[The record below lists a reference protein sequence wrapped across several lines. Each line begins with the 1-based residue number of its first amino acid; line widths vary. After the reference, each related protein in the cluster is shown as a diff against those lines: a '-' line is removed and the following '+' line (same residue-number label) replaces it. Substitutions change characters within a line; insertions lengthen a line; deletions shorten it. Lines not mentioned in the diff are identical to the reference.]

1 MLSRDNLSEHNPSR
15 TNEPLGVGQD
25 MQFEGHQGLKL
36 SATRFGDPQAPH
48 VLLLHGGGQTRHA
61 WTHTATVLAKAG
73 YCATIID
80 ARGHGQSQWCP
91 QGDYSATALM
101 GDLRGIIQ
109 SLPSSPYI
117 VGASMGGLTAMLLL
131 GEEPALAC
139 RGLVLVDV
147 APRLEPSGVR
157 RVIDFM
163 RRHPDGFDS
172 LEQVQDAV
180 AAYNPT
186 RTKPANPNGLRKN
199 LRENED
205 GRLHWHWDP
214 AFLDHAAIPDADES
228 MFGYFRLKNA
238 SSHLNLPLLLLRGY
252 HSDVLSEAGAQELL
266 TLVPQ
271 AQYQVIDQA
280 GHMIAGDRNSI
291 FTEAVMDFL
300 ESIDPPIQQIRST
313 ERRIKT

>member
-1 MLSRDNLSEHNPSR
+1 MVSQDNLSALSPSSPSKVLR
-15 TNEPLGVGQD
+15 VGRD
-25 MQFEGHQGLKL
+25 LQFEGNQGLKL
-36 SATRFGDPQAPH
+36 SATQFGDPKAPH

-73 YCATIID
+73 YCATTVD

-101 GDLRGIIQ
+101 GDLRSIIQ

-163 RRHPDGFDS
+163 RRHRDGFDS
-172 LEQVQDAV
+172 LEQVREAV

-186 RTKPANPNGLRKN
+186 RETPANPNGLRKN
-199 LRENED
+199 LRQDAN

-214 AFLDHAAIPDADES
+214 AFLGHAVPDADES
-228 MFGYFRLKNA
+228 MFGYSRLKSA
-238 SSHLNLPLLLLRGY
+238 SRHLDLPVLLLRSC
-252 HSDVLSEAGAQELL
+252 HSDVLSEDGAQELL
-266 TLVPQ
+266 TLIPQ
-271 AQYQVIDQA
+271 AQYRVIDQA
-280 GHMIAGDRNSI
+280 GHMVAGDRNNI
-291 FTEAVMDFL
+291 FTDAVLNFL
-300 ESIDPPIQQIRST
+300 QCLSPAPLQIRS
-313 ERRIKT
+313 IKRGV